1 MKKLVLTTL
10 ALLSVGTALAVGS
23 HSASA
28 AELSGYPLYHIK
40 TGEVTYNFH

>member
-28 AELSGYPLYHIK
+28 AELSGYPLHHIK

>member
-1 MKKLVLTTL
+1 MKKLVLTAL
-10 ALLSVGTALAVGS
+10 ALLSVGTALGS

-28 AELSGYPLYHIK
+28 AELSEYPLHRIK